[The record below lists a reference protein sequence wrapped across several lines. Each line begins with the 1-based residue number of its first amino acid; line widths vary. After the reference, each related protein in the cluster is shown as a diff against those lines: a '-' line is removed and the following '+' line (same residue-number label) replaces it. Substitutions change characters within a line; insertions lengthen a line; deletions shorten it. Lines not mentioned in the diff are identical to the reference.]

1 MAISKKKIKLIQ
13 KTSSTFLWISVALM
27 ILSTIAL
34 YFYVRNLLKSEIE
47 EELYST
53 KARIENSLMK
63 NDAVYALPP
72 VIEIKKT
79 SKIGI
84 EKLKDTII
92 YDPSQNE
99 MEEFRELASYSEIN
113 GNYYKITVRSLVVET
128 RNILMAIIISYF
140 IIIIFVFVF
149 LFYFNKAGNQ
159 KLWLPFFTNLGQM
172 KRFSLGS
179 EKPIHLVE
187 SSILEFSELNTVILT
202 LTNKVNADYR
212 NLKQYTED
220 VSHELQTPLAIIQA
234 KIENI
239 INSDNLNAKQYE
251 HLTSIQKDIQRL
263 TQLNKRLSLLTKLEN
278 RQFTNPE
285 ELFLN
290 SIIRARI
297 DNFKELFPTKIELL
311 EQGQVRLKM
320 DPYLLDILCD
330 NLISNALRHTI
341 ANGLIKVIIDP
352 QNLTVTNPGNAAL
365 QHPEKLFTRFYG
377 EAKAKKSMGLGLAIV
392 QKICNLYDFAPSY
405 SFEEKQH
412 IFKIRFYI
420 DKSGTPI

>member
-1 MAISKKKIKLIQ
+1 MAISMKKTKLIQ
-13 KTSSTFLWISVALM
+13 KTSRIFLWISLALM

-34 YFYVRNLLKSEIE
+34 YFYVRNLLESEIE

-63 NDAVYALPP
+63 NDTLYALPP
-72 VIEIKKT
+72 VIEIKMT
-79 SKIGI
+79 SKAGI

-99 MEEFRELASYSEIN
+99 MEEFRELATYSKIN
-113 GNYYKITVRSLVVET
+113 GKYYKITVRSLVVET
-128 RNILMAIIISYF
+128 RNILMAIIISYL

-159 KLWLPFFTNLGQM
+159 RLWHPFFTNLDQM
-172 KRFSLGS
+172 KRFSLES
-179 EKPIHLVE
+179 EQPIQLVE
-187 SSILEFSELNTVILT
+187 SSILEFSELNTVILA
-202 LTNKVNADYR
+202 LTNKVKADYR

-239 INSDNLNAKQYE
+239 INSDNLNATQYG

-285 ELFLN
+285 ELSLN
-290 SIIRARI
+290 AIIKERI
-297 DNFKELFPTKIELL
+297 DNFKELFPTKIELI
-311 EQGQVRLKM
+311 EKGQVHISM

-330 NLISNALRHTI
+330 NLISNALRHTL
-341 ANGLIKVIIDP
+341 ANGLIKVGIDV
-352 QNLTVTNPGNAAL
+352 QNLTVTNPGDKSL

-392 QKICNLYDFAPSY
+392 QKICTLYGFVPTY
-405 SFEEKQH
+405 GFEENTH
-412 IFKIRFYI
+412 IFNIRFQV
-420 DKSGTPI
+420 DKKGQTF